1 MAWND
6 ISNLWWLRNDNPRVG
21 AEALQGLEIGA
32 RMAQNKSMLRLKEFE
47 AETERMR
54 IQSALDAKLAE
65 RSTQTTRAMGLSE
78 ISSHLALVARDGSW
92 DNPESESTFWNIAAK
107 YPQSIERNDIDAIYN
122 NTFNEARRRKARA
135 GGTGEDTAPIK
146 NSKYASELEIE
157 ADNIEELGYDNE
169 AKKLRIEAAS
179 IRQSGR
185 LYDPSQPLNVEVVAG
200 AGGKSFEVLR
210 LPGGG
215 ARLLP
220 RIDESKVS
228 AIDLAR
234 YRAET
239 SAIMDRWESWD
250 KSFTAPDG
258 KSLDPAKLD
267 KALDEA
273 YERAQPKKKA
283 EGSEPEKKTG
293 DAPAKA
299 GVMEYNP
306 KTRRLLDASGKPID
320 FK

>member
-1 MAWND
+1 MAAWND
-6 ISNLWWLRNDNPRVG
+6 ISNLWWLRTDNQRVG

-47 AETERMR
+47 AETERKR
-54 IQSALDAKLAE
+54 IQAALDAKLAE
-65 RSTQTTRAMGLSE
+65 QSTQTTRAMGLSE
-78 ISSHLALVARDGSW
+78 ISSHLALVAKDGAW
-92 DNPESESTFWNIAAK
+92 DKPESEATFWNIAAK

-135 GGTGEDTAPIK
+135 SGTGEGTAQMK
-146 NSKYASELEIE
+146 NDLYAQSLLEE
-157 ADNIEELGYDNE
+157 ADQIEPDFPDE
-169 AKKLRIEAAS
+169 AKSLRSRAES
-179 IRQSGR
+179 VRNSGR
-185 LYDPSQPLNVEVVAG
+185 LYDRSQPLQVEVVAG
-200 AGGKSFEVLR
+200 AGGKSYEVLR

-239 SAIMDRWESWD
+239 SAIMDRWENYD
-250 KSFTAPDG
+250 KSFIGADG

-267 KALDEA
+267 AALNDA
-273 YERAQPKKKA
+273 YERAQPKKKV
-283 EGSEPEKKTG
+283 EGPEPEKKK
-293 DAPAKA
+293 DAAPSKA
-299 GVMEYNP
+299 GIPSYDP
-306 KTRRLLDASGKPID
+306 KTRRLIDAAGNPID
-320 FK
+320 LK